1 MYQDKLA
8 NFKNQLEQ
16 LKNNTH
22 PEYIRRVRK
31 LELQYNERLRVNT
44 IYREFSIECVE
55 REFITEKKAAVKE
68 YDEKRADLKENLIS
82 DFEEKRKSIE
92 AERYN
97 MELTGDST
105 EAKPTVTRKL
115 RRRPN
120 DPIPMT
126 AEKRRKPTVSQ
137 LVYQLDEKEIDNDLK
152 MITRGKT
159 MTPVRPPSVGSN
171 GMSPLGPITI
181 ASSLPPT
188 ESYSMVET
196 KIEDGKLLYERRW
209 FHRGQPV
216 YIEGKDLTRFAATIL
231 SIANDGVSLHKAFV
245 GRTCFAYQIVL
256 FLDLGQE
263 TEQQWSA
270 TRQNPDQPFIAWKSR
285 HQTTRQLNSRKLRI
299 LYTPFTFKITNAP
312 LESTTYIL

>member
-1 MYQDKLA
+1 MYIFIKLCTFSFRIPSYPSLFRMYQDKLA

-31 LELQYNERLRVNT
+31 LELQYNERLRVNA

-92 AERYN
+92 VERYN

-137 LVYQLDEKEIDNDLK
+137 LVYQLEEKEIDNDLK
-152 MITRGKT
+152 MISRGKS
-159 MTPVRPPSVGSN
+159 MTPVHPPSVGSN
-171 GMSPLGPITI
+171 GISPLGPNMTI

-216 YIEGKDLTRFAATIL
+216 YIEGKDLAKFPATIL
-231 SIANDGVSLHKAFV
+231 SIANDGVSFDKM
-245 GRTCFAYQIVL
+245 FA
-256 FLDLGQE
+256 DMNE
-263 TEQQWSA
+263 
-270 TRQNPDQPFIAWKSR
+270 
-285 HQTTRQLNSRKLRI
+285 LNSPI
-299 LYTPFTFKITNAP
+299 
-312 LESTTYIL
+312 

>member
-8 NFKNQLEQ
+8 SFKNQLEQ
-16 LKNNTH
+16 LKNSTH
-22 PEYIRRVRK
+22 PEYIRRIRK
-31 LELQYNERLRVNT
+31 LELQYNERLRVNA

-92 AERYN
+92 AERFN

-105 EAKPTVTRKL
+105 ETKPTVTRKL

-152 MITRGKT
+152 LISRGKT
-159 MTPVRPPSVGSN
+159 QTPVRPPSVGSN
-171 GMSPLGPITI
+171 GMSPLLPNLTI

-188 ESYSMVET
+188 ENYSMVET

-216 YIEGKDLTRFAATIL
+216 YVEGKDLAKFPATIL
-231 SIANDGVSLHKAFV
+231 SIANDGVSL
-245 GRTCFAYQIVL
+245 
-256 FLDLGQE
+256 
-263 TEQQWSA
+263 
-270 TRQNPDQPFIAWKSR
+270 N
-285 HQTTRQLNSRKLRI
+285 
-299 LYTPFTFKITNAP
+299 KI
-312 LESTTYIL
+312 YVD

>member
-31 LELQYNERLRVNT
+31 LELQYKERLRVNA
-44 IYREFSIECVE
+44 IYREFSEECVE

-92 AERYN
+92 AERYT

-152 MITRGKT
+152 MISRGKS

-171 GMSPLGPITI
+171 GMSPLGPNMTI

-188 ESYSMVET
+188 ENYSMVET
-196 KIEDGKLLYERRW
+196 KVEDGKLLYERRW

-216 YIEGKDLTRFAATIL
+216 YIEGKDVAKFPATIL
-231 SIANDGVSLHKAFV
+231 SIANDAVNGDSPNHSMNTLILSYFSF
-245 GRTCFAYQIVL
+245 RSS
-256 FLDLGQE
+256 DLGEE
-263 TEQQWSA
+263 THEQRHA
-270 TRQNPDQPFIAWKSR
+270 ARQNPDQPFIAWQSC
-285 HQTTRQLNSRKLRI
+285 HQTKSKLDPTSVSILVCWTIPFRI
-299 LYTPFTFKITNAP
+299 TQFCV
-312 LESTTYIL
+312 

>member
-16 LKNNTH
+16 LKNSTH

-31 LELQYNERLRVNT
+31 LELQYNERLRVNA
-44 IYREFSIECVE
+44 IFREFSIECVE

-97 MELTGDST
+97 MELTGDPT
-105 EAKPTVTRKL
+105 ETKPTVTRKL

-126 AEKRRKPTVSQ
+126 AEKRRKPTVGQ

-152 MITRGKT
+152 LISRGKT
-159 MTPVRPPSVGSN
+159 QTPVRPPSVGSN
-171 GMSPLGPITI
+171 GLSPLVPNLPI

-216 YIEGKDLTRFAATIL
+216 YVEGKDLAKFPATIL
-231 SIANDGVSLHKAFV
+231 SIANDGVSLNKI
-245 GRTCFAYQIVL
+245 FAKWIQFNSSNVTSI
-256 FLDLGQE
+256 FRFGWRNS
-263 TEQQWSA
+263 TTA
-270 TRQNPDQPFIAWKSR
+270 TRNALKSKPAIYR
-285 HQTTRQLNSRKLRI
+285 AERSPSNGELIKFLLDFLYIYFLRI
-299 LYTPFTFKITNAP
+299 YLHSFN
-312 LESTTYIL
+312 

>member
-31 LELQYNERLRVNT
+31 LELQCNERLRVNT
-44 IYREFSIECVE
+44 IYRDFSIECVE

-68 YDEKRADLKENLIS
+68 YDEKKADLKENLIS

-137 LVYQLDEKEIDNDLK
+137 LVYQLDEKEVDNDLK
-152 MITRGKT
+152 MITRGKA

-171 GMSPLGPITI
+171 GMSPLGPSLTI

-188 ESYSMVET
+188 ENYSMVET

-216 YIEGKDLTRFAATIL
+216 YVEGKDLPKFPATIL
-231 SIANDGVSLHKAFV
+231 SIANDGVSWFNRHF
-245 GRTCFAYQIVL
+245 GWPWESIQISNYIS
-256 FLDLGQE
+256 F
-263 TEQQWSA
+263 
-270 TRQNPDQPFIAWKSR
+270 SR
-285 HQTTRQLNSRKLRI
+285 FGWRN
-299 LYTPFTFKITNAP
+299 
-312 LESTTYIL
+312 

>member
-55 REFITEKKAAVKE
+55 REFITEKKAVMKE

-231 SIANDGVSLHKAFV
+231 SIANDGVSLHNFFV
-245 GRTCFAYQIVL
+245 ERVRFAYPNRFNFRFGSRNLTIVIHNA
-256 FLDLGQE
+256 
-263 TEQQWSA
+263 S
-270 TRQNPDQPFIAWKSR
+270 KSR
-285 HQTTRQLNSRKLRI
+285 PAIYRVEKSPSNDGQTEFQRAQHFIHTI
-299 LYTPFTFKITNAP
+299 YF
-312 LESTTYIL
+312 

>member
-92 AERYN
+92 VERYT

-137 LVYQLDEKEIDNDLK
+137 LVYQLEEKEIDNDLK
-152 MITRGKT
+152 MISRGKS
-159 MTPVRPPSVGSN
+159 MTPVRPPSVGTN
-171 GMSPLGPITI
+171 GMSPLGPNITI

-196 KIEDGKLLYERRW
+196 KVEDGKLMYERKW

-216 YIEGKDLTRFAATIL
+216 YIEGKDIVKFAATIL
-231 SIANDGVSLHKAFV
+231 SIANDAVSFTEDVCVQRMHFIQLIFCFV
-245 GRTCFAYQIVL
+245 FQIWVKKL
-256 FLDLGQE
+256 SNSDPQRVKIQTSHL
-263 TEQQWSA
+263 
-270 TRQNPDQPFIAWKSR
+270 SR
-285 HQTTRQLNSRKLRI
+285 GKVAIKRRAN
-299 LYTPFTFKITNAP
+299 
-312 LESTTYIL
+312 